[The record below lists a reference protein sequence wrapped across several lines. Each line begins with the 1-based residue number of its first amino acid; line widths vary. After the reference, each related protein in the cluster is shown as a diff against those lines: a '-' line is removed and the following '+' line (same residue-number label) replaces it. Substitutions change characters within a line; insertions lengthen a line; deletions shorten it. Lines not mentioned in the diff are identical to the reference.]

1 MSQVVTAPVEPNL
14 HVFTPEEKDA
24 MFKKL
29 GDYIHAGNKEEFDK
43 LLQIYPLDPKTC
55 KILKR
60 QIGIEAL
67 KASGWNLSEAV
78 QEFGP
83 EWLEK

>member
-1 MSQVVTAPVEPNL
+1 MSQAVTAPVEPNL
-14 HVFTPEEKDA
+14 HVFTPEEKEA
-24 MFKKL
+24 MFEKL
-29 GDYIHAGNKEEFDK
+29 TDYLLAGNKEEYNK
-43 LLQIYPLDPKTC
+43 LLKKYPLTPKAA
-55 KILKR
+55 KILE
-60 QIGIEAL
+60 QEIGIEAL